1 MTATKYAE
9 TNGHGSSGNTTLEPI
24 AIVGLSCVLPGEAI
38 NAEKLWEMLEAG
50 RSAWG
55 PVPPE
60 RFSHD
65 GFYDPSGA
73 KIGTAMDPQQRL
85 LLEIAY
91 KAFENAG
98 LTIESLWGSNTGV
111 YVGQWTFDY
120 HEILCRDPNYL
131 ALYQTIGT
139 GPAIS
144 SNRLSHF
151 YNLQG
156 PSFTVDTGCSSSLV
170 ALHQAI
176 QSLRNGESDRCFV
189 AGVNLTLDPQR
200 FTYQSRL
207 KMFSNEGRS
216 FPFDSRANGYGRGEG
231 CTGVVLQPLRT
242 ALEQGFPI
250 RAVIRNSVINQDGRT
265 PGISVPN
272 GLMQSAAIRKAYSD
286 VGLPLQADYVEAH
299 GTGTKVGDPIEAKA
313 ISDVLAQGRDKTNP
327 LPIGSIKGNVGH
339 LESNAGLTGLIKA
352 VLMLEK
358 GKIPPHINFE
368 MPSENVP
375 LEALNLR
382 IPVKT
387 ELANLRRIS
396 VNCFGY
402 GGTNAHVILDHAR
415 DHLPPDLPQLRG
427 MSKTTTE
434 ETMHTKSRIF
444 LLSANSEK
452 SCQDG
457 ARNLGDYI
465 TEKSKFVDADT
476 LMNGI
481 AYTLSRRSNFSHRAA
496 IVASEVDDL
505 VAQLQ
510 ELGNEPISRENSPSK
525 PRLAFAFSGQGAQY
539 PEMGRALLGVWP
551 SFTKSIARAER
562 CLKAIGCPW
571 NLKEELTKPAEV
583 SRVEQ
588 PEIAQPLST
597 AVQLALV
604 NTLAELGVLPSVVVG
619 HSSGEIAAA
628 YCAQAISF
636 DDAMIVSYHRGRLTG
651 QLQQRV
657 TDCAGAMLAVGATP
671 EAVDDFI
678 KDLEAS
684 DRMKIACFNSPSSV
698 TVSGDRDAIVQLQKK
713 LEEAKVFS
721 RMLRTGG
728 AAYHSH
734 QMLLIEKEYLQALQK
749 VKGSQTSTSVT
760 MVSSL
765 TGAEIGGGMIIDRD
779 YWVRNLVSPVLFTH
793 AMKRVCQ
800 TKSGSKRVDFILEVG
815 PHSQLGG
822 PIKQTLRT
830 LRGDAAKIPYAGTL
844 KRGSDAEI
852 AILETVKALF
862 LRGFLPKVQL
872 ANNGFNKRLPSLL
885 IDMPEYS
892 FDHSQTYWHE
902 SRVSKAYRQRK
913 FPPHELLGTSVQDYH
928 GTEPRW
934 VRYLRL
940 EDISWLRGHV
950 VQGQIVFPAAAY
962 IAMAI
967 QAIKQHTLEK
977 TPQAQLN
984 DIKFRNISF
993 GQGLVLAEGVPDLEI
1008 TLALRPQ
1015 AHSARKSSSIWN
1027 EFRIFTVSND
1037 SKWTE
1042 HCRGLVTAELDSGSG
1057 DSGRD
1062 TIPKADQDLYDQ
1074 VEITGRKV
1082 NPKKL
1087 YFLSKDLGLDWSSPF
1102 NNLVN
1107 IKTTPGASIST
1118 VNPACNDD
1126 NSPQSNDSP
1135 YVIHPAILDSCLFQS
1150 LYAVLIFE
1158 DNFSETVVPTFI
1170 KKLNLSVRQPDLS
1183 GKQLN
1188 CYATRTTSTLTYDIN
1203 VFDWTDY
1210 PGRVILRASGV
1221 TATQLPKLDH
1231 LGPATRGLVHS
1242 FELVTEMGFA
1252 TKEHIGQLCKGD
1264 LKGGSVKDLNLRGD
1278 AIALS
1283 YIQRALKAIT
1293 LADIPEG
1300 YLRHWYSWMQTHAS
1314 QTYDSQLL
1322 NASPATDNNIG
1333 IQCLNRLGPN
1343 LPDLL
1348 TGAVHPLTL
1357 MKEDDLLTK
1366 VYLEERCL
1374 RCYSQIAA
1382 YCREL
1387 GRQWPTMKVLEV
1399 GAGTASVTLP
1409 IMQALENPGRV
1420 MASQYDFTDISAGF
1434 FPAAKE
1440 RLSEYENIINY
1451 KTLDIE
1457 EDPAAQGFTPNSYD
1471 LIIACNVIHATSQID
1486 VVVKN
1491 VQALLRPGGKFLLM
1505 ETTVDQVY
1513 YNLIFGA
1520 FSGWWAGYDEGRRLS
1535 PLLSVPQWQEML
1547 EKNGFDKTEP
1557 VFSDYEKEE
1566 GGTLS
1571 VFVAHAK
1578 QSEALLGD
1586 IPSIDVVAGS
1596 VQDGSA
1602 DVVAH
1607 KLRCLLGRQD
1617 VSSAEL
1623 LSPHQGKNISVLLP
1637 DICELMAGQILA
1649 EQWDS
1654 ISSRIKTSSAV
1665 LFITQ
1670 DAGTEN
1676 MPRGAVDGF
1685 CRSLRLERQDIR
1697 LVTLHLGSGSVTE
1710 KADLVANLL
1719 QSPAFDL
1726 QLASTDVDCEF
1737 IEQDDQ
1743 LYVPRIFVE
1752 KGMDKALHDTLGD
1765 SQPEEALFSGHDRV
1779 LTAEMGIPGLLETLR
1794 WKDDPEAQGTLDP
1807 NHIKF
1812 RLHAASINFKDV
1824 LIASGRLEGITQM
1837 QNDCSGVVV
1846 EVGANM
1852 TDKYKP
1858 GDKVCAL
1865 YSRSYTNYPIVH
1877 GDCCHLIPE
1886 SMSFEAAAS
1895 LPIVWTTVYYSII
1908 DQGRLKKGESILIHS
1923 AAGAVGQAAIMLAK
1937 YIGADIFATVGSD
1950 VKKQFLVDNFGIP
1963 EDHIFSSRTVEFHQ
1977 GIMNITNGGGV
1988 DVVLNS
1994 LGEEMFRESCNTIAP
2009 FGRFVEIG
2017 RKDLMDDALMPMEFL
2032 LKNITFAYVDLAL
2045 VIEKAKPLAQRLLR
2059 DVVSLVP
2066 TGAVRPVMITALPIS
2081 EMEAAFRLIQAGKHM
2096 GKIILTVSEDQK
2108 VKILPARPALAPL
2121 QADATYIIVGGL
2133 GGLGKQ
2139 IISWMADRGAKNIV
2153 TISRSGQLDTTA
2165 QSLIAKLKETGV
2177 FVSVKRCD
2185 ITSDIQVQQI
2195 VQDILSE
2202 MPPIRGVIQSA
2213 MVLQDSLFDKMTYE
2227 QWMGAID
2234 PKVKGSWILHTQLP
2248 ASLDFFIMLSSAVA
2262 VSGNVGQSNYAAGCS
2277 FQDSLARFRRSHG
2290 LPAHSINVGAAGEAG
2305 YVSENTDVAAT
2316 LRKQGFGTM
2325 SVAELLGHLDHIIA
2339 EPPSEPR
2346 KSQTILGLLPSGN
2359 EVGLGESTWMNDTKF
2374 AHVRRQGSAGSQ
2386 MLGAE
2391 SGPSAAISLA
2401 TSVEEATEVICK
2413 AIVGQLSKMIGIPV
2427 DHINAARSLD
2437 HYGVDSLV
2445 AVELRNW
2452 IGAYIKANVP
2462 LMVLRSADSIQA
2474 LAELVTK
2481 ESRLVDDAIKTTAPQ
2496 E

>member
-1 MTATKYAE
+1 M
-9 TNGHGSSGNTTLEPI
+9 I
-24 AIVGLSCVLPGEAI
+24 
-38 NAEKLWEMLEAG
+38 
-50 RSAWG
+50 
-55 PVPPE
+55 
-60 RFSHD
+60 
-65 GFYDPSGA
+65 
-73 KIGTAMDPQQRL
+73 
-85 LLEIAY
+85 
-91 KAFENAG
+91 
-98 LTIESLWGSNTGV
+98 
-111 YVGQWTFDY
+111 TF
-120 HEILCRDPNYL
+120 
-131 ALYQTIGT
+131 Q
-139 GPAIS
+139 
-144 SNRLSHF
+144 
-151 YNLQG
+151 
-156 PSFTVDTGCSSSLV
+156 CSSLYRVGSLI
-170 ALHQAI
+170 A
-176 QSLRNGESDRCFV
+176 
-189 AGVNLTLDPQR
+189 
-200 FTYQSRL
+200 
-207 KMFSNEGRS
+207 
-216 FPFDSRANGYGRGEG
+216 
-231 CTGVVLQPLRT
+231 
-242 ALEQGFPI
+242 
-250 RAVIRNSVINQDGRT
+250 
-265 PGISVPN
+265 
-272 GLMQSAAIRKAYSD
+272 
-286 VGLPLQADYVEAH
+286 
-299 GTGTKVGDPIEAKA
+299 
-313 ISDVLAQGRDKTNP
+313 
-327 LPIGSIKGNVGH
+327 
-339 LESNAGLTGLIKA
+339 LIK
-352 VLMLEK
+352 
-358 GKIPPHINFE
+358 
-368 MPSENVP
+368 
-375 LEALNLR
+375 

-396 VNCFGY
+396 VNWLVFALFPLFPSYLLCISLLIFKTSFGY
-402 GGTNAHVILDHAR
+402 GGTNAHVILDHAS

-427 MSKTTTE
+427 MSKDTTE
-434 ETMHTKSRIF
+434 ETKHTKSRIF
-444 LLSANSEK
+444 LLSANSEQ

-457 ARNLGDYI
+457 ARKLGVYI

-510 ELGNEPISRENSPSK
+510 ELCKEPIPRENSPSK
-525 PRLAFAFSGQGAQY
+525 PRIAFTFSGQGAQY
-539 PEMGRALLGVWP
+539 PEMGQALLGVWP

-571 NLKEELTKPAEV
+571 NLKEELNKPAEI
-583 SRVEQ
+583 SRVEH

-636 DDAMIVSYHRGRLTG
+636 DDAMIVSYHRGRLTS
-651 QLQQRV
+651 QLQKRV
-657 TDCAGAMLAVGATP
+657 TECAGAMLAVGASP
-671 EAVDDFI
+671 EAVDGFI
-678 KDLEAS
+678 QNLEAS

-698 TVSGDRDAIVQLQKK
+698 TVSGDEDAIVQLQKK
-713 LEEAKVFS
+713 LEEAKVFN
-721 RMLRTGG
+721 RKLRTGG

-749 VKGSQTSTSVT
+749 IKGSQPSASVT

-765 TGAEIGGGMIIDRD
+765 TGVEIGGMVIDRD
-779 YWVRNLVSPVLFTH
+779 YWVRNLVSPVLFTN

-844 KRGSDAEI
+844 KRGSNAEI
-852 AILETVKALF
+852 AIFETLKALF
-862 LRGFLPKVQL
+862 LGGFLPKVQL

-885 IDMPEYS
+885 IDLPEYS

-913 FPPHELLGTSVQDYH
+913 FLPHELLGTSAQDYH

-977 TPQAQLN
+977 KPQAQLN

-993 GQGLVLAEGVPDLEI
+993 GQGLVLAEGVEGLEI

-1015 AHSARKSSSIWN
+1015 AHSARKSSAIWN

-1042 HCRGLVTAELDSGSG
+1042 HCRGLVTAELDSGSR

-1062 TIPKADQDLYDQ
+1062 AISKADQDLYDQ
-1074 VEITGRKV
+1074 VEIAGRKV

-1102 NNLVN
+1102 DNLVN
-1107 IKTTPGASIST
+1107 IKTTAGASIST
-1118 VNPACNDD
+1118 VNPASNDD
-1126 NSPQSNDSP
+1126 NSPRSNDSP

-1183 GKQLN
+1183 AKQLN
-1188 CYATRTTSTLTYDIN
+1188 CYATRTTGALTYDIN
-1203 VFDWTDY
+1203 VFDWTDS
-1210 PGRVILRASGV
+1210 PGRVVLRASGV
-1221 TATQLPKLDH
+1221 TATRLPKLDH

-1252 TKEHIGQLCKGD
+1252 TKEHIGQLCKED
-1264 LKGGSVKDLNLRGD
+1264 LQRGSVEDLNLRGD
-1278 AIALS
+1278 ALALS
-1283 YIQRALKAIT
+1283 YIQRALKTIT

-1314 QTYDSQLL
+1314 QTYDAQLL
-1322 NASPATDNNIG
+1322 DASSTTDDNIG
-1333 IQCLNRLGPN
+1333 IRCLNRLGPS

-1374 RCYSQIAA
+1374 RCYGQIAA

-1409 IMQALENPGRV
+1409 IMQALENSGRV

-1440 RLSEYENIINY
+1440 RLSEYENIIKY
-1451 KTLDIE
+1451 QMLDIE
-1457 EDPAAQGFTPNSYD
+1457 ADPVAQGFTPNSYD

-1486 VVVKN
+1486 SVVKN

-1547 EKNGFDKTEP
+1547 EKNSFEKTEP
-1557 VFSDYEKEE
+1557 VFNDYEKEE

-1578 QSEALLGD
+1578 QSEALPDDML
-1586 IPSIDVVAGS
+1586 SIDVVAGS
-1596 VQDGSA
+1596 IQDGSA
-1602 DVVAH
+1602 DVMAH

-1649 EQWDS
+1649 EQWDR

-1670 DAGTEN
+1670 DAGTEK

-1710 KADLVANLL
+1710 KADLIAKLL

-1726 QLASTDVDCEF
+1726 ELASTDVDCEF
-1737 IEQDDQ
+1737 VEQDDQ

-1765 SQPEEALFSGHDRV
+1765 SQPEEALFLGHDRV

-1794 WKDDPEAQGTLDP
+1794 WKDDAEAQGILDP

-1852 TDKYKP
+1852 RNKYKP
-1858 GDKVCAL
+1858 GDRVCAL

-1886 SMSFEAAAS
+1886 SMSFEDAAS

-1937 YIGADIFATVGSD
+1937 YMGAEIFATVGSD

-2059 DVVSLVP
+2059 DVVSLVSA
-2066 TGAVRPVMITALPIS
+2066 GAVRPVMITRLPIS

-2108 VKILPARPALAPL
+2108 VKVSFP
-2121 QADATYIIVGGL
+2121 
-2133 GGLGKQ
+2133 
-2139 IISWMADRGAKNIV
+2139 
-2153 TISRSGQLDTTA
+2153 
-2165 QSLIAKLKETGV
+2165 KL
-2177 FVSVKRCD
+2177 
-2185 ITSDIQVQQI
+2185 
-2195 VQDILSE
+2195 
-2202 MPPIRGVIQSA
+2202 
-2213 MVLQDSLFDKMTYE
+2213 
-2227 QWMGAID
+2227 
-2234 PKVKGSWILHTQLP
+2234 
-2248 ASLDFFIMLSSAVA
+2248 
-2262 VSGNVGQSNYAAGCS
+2262 
-2277 FQDSLARFRRSHG
+2277 
-2290 LPAHSINVGAAGEAG
+2290 
-2305 YVSENTDVAAT
+2305 
-2316 LRKQGFGTM
+2316 
-2325 SVAELLGHLDHIIA
+2325 
-2339 EPPSEPR
+2339 
-2346 KSQTILGLLPSGN
+2346 
-2359 EVGLGESTWMNDTKF
+2359 
-2374 AHVRRQGSAGSQ
+2374 
-2386 MLGAE
+2386 
-2391 SGPSAAISLA
+2391 
-2401 TSVEEATEVICK
+2401 
-2413 AIVGQLSKMIGIPV
+2413 
-2427 DHINAARSLD
+2427 
-2437 HYGVDSLV
+2437 
-2445 AVELRNW
+2445 
-2452 IGAYIKANVP
+2452 
-2462 LMVLRSADSIQA
+2462 
-2474 LAELVTK
+2474 
-2481 ESRLVDDAIKTTAPQ
+2481 
-2496 E
+2496 